1 MPAWNSS
8 SLAFSDS
15 HSPLKRHE
23 NSGLL
28 KNLHTR
34 ISKQHLSEQK
44 MFGSKRGKTGKSLK
58 IGKTFKKSGKGIMH
72 GSFSPDKTSKKQ
84 KGISPSLE
92 EFDKMMANVLGK
104 KGNGNGNDKK
114 SMFSR
119 KQFG

>member
-1 MPAWNSS
+1 MAAWQTS

-15 HSPLKRHE
+15 PVKRHGG
-23 NSGLL
+23 SGLL

-72 GSFSPDKTSKKQ
+72 GSFSSEHTSKKQ
-84 KGISPSLE
+84 SGISPSLE

-104 KGNGNGNDKK
+104 KSNGNGNGKK
-114 SMFSR
+114 STFSR